1 MNITISGEQL
11 GEMLRCAAASLNGS
25 KEAVNK
31 LNVFPVPDGDTGTN
45 MSMTLSAAA
54 AALEKNTPATVG
66 ECAELIAS
74 AMLRGARG
82 NSGVIS
88 SLLFRGIS
96 KSLKG
101 KTEATAADW
110 AQAMSDGVDA
120 AYKAVM
126 KPAEGTILT
135 VSRVTANAALKA
147 ARKAGSIEA
156 VLESA
161 LAQGRIALEQTTEQN
176 PVLKKAG
183 VVDAGGKGY
192 LIILEAMLDCLNGT
206 FTLPAVSEHRE
217 EADFTAIED
226 EEIRFT
232 YCTEFIVSR
241 DEPRSPL
248 LLRSYLQ
255 TIGDSLVFVED
266 DDIIKVHIHTDEPG
280 NVITE
285 ALRYGALQTVKIE
298 NMRNQHTELANGAAE
313 TDEVRA
319 PFAPSEKPV
328 GFVAVCA
335 GDGLKELFLT
345 LGTDRVVTGGQTMN
359 PSTEDILREVNLT
372 PADTV
377 FVLPNNKNIIMAAQQ
392 VIPLTEKKVVVIP
405 TTTVPQGIA
414 AMAYRDEEADAE
426 TLSATLMET
435 AEPVRTLLVTYAA
448 RDSEFDGYSI
458 HSGEYL
464 ALLDGALLGSFDSFE
479 ALSAEIRST
488 LAGLAPAVVTIYAG
502 EDAREEECEELELS
516 LAAALPETDVSA
528 LSGGQPV
535 YYYMIAV
542 E

>member
-313 TDEVRA
+313 TEEVRA

-516 LAAALPETDVSA
+516 LAAALPDTDVSA

>member
-313 TDEVRA
+313 TEEVRA

-426 TLSATLMET
+426 TLGATLMET

-516 LAAALPETDVSA
+516 LAAALPDTDVSA

>member
-266 DDIIKVHIHTDEPG
+266 DDIIKVHVHTDEPG

-313 TDEVRA
+313 TEEVRA

-435 AEPVRTLLVTYAA
+435 VEPVRTLLVTYAA

-516 LAAALPETDVSA
+516 LAAALPDTDVSA